1 MNPFKNAMNQLSVA
15 AKKTGI
21 DNYDVLKNPKRVV
34 QVSFPVKMS
43 DGSTKFL
50 QGYRVQYNDARG
62 PFKGGIRF
70 HPDVDLEE
78 VKALSFWMVIKNA
91 VVGVPFG
98 GGKGGV
104 TINPKGLSKRDLE
117 AVSRSFI
124 KAMHEFLGPDKDVPA
139 PDVYTTPEIMGWMLD
154 EYEKIKGYKA
164 PGVITGKPLELGG
177 SHARSYSTAMGGVF
191 VLEEAVSI
199 FDVGKRVVIQ
209 GFGNAG
215 MHVARLLDERGYK
228 IIGVSDSK
236 TGIHFE
242 QGFDVKKLVEHKKET
257 GSLEGFE
264 QGVLVSNK
272 ELLELDTDILIPSAI
287 GDQITIKNAD
297 KIKAKLIAELA
308 NGPTTSEADEVLIKN
323 GVIVIPDVLFNAGG
337 VVVSYFE
344 WIQNLSGLYWE
355 ETHVLGELK
364 KKMKLAL
371 DEVVSESKNKSL
383 SLREAAFV
391 LAVERII
398 EAERLRGNK

>member
-15 AKKTGI
+15 AKKAGI
-21 DNYDVLKNPKRVV
+21 NSYDVLKNPKRVV

-104 TINPKGLSKRDLE
+104 TVNPKDLSKRDLE

-154 EYEKIKGYKA
+154 EYEKIKGHKA

-177 SHARSYSTAMGGVF
+177 SHARSYSTALGGVF

-199 FDVGKRVVIQ
+199 FDIGKRVVIQ

-242 QGFDVKKLVEHKKET
+242 EGFDVKKLVIHKKET

-264 QGVLVSNK
+264 QGVPVSNK
-272 ELLELDTDILIPSAI
+272 ELLELDTDVLIPSAL
-287 GDQITIKNAD
+287 GDQITINNAD
-297 KIKAKLIAELA
+297 KIKAKLVAELA
-308 NGPTTSEADEVLIKN
+308 NGPTTSEAEEVLNKK
-323 GVIVIPDVLFNAGG
+323 GVVVIPDVLFNAGG

-344 WIQNLSGLYWE
+344 WVQNLSGLYWE
-355 ETHVLGELK
+355 EERVLIELE

-371 DEVVSESKNKSL
+371 DEVVAESKNKAL